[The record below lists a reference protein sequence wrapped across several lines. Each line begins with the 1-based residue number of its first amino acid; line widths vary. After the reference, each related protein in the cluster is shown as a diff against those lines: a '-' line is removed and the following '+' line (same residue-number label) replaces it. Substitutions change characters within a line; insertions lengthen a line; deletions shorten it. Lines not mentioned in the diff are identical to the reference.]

1 MSLPDETAEESNDD
15 AQFVRLLTQYENDIH
30 RYVLSLVFHPSGA
43 DDVMQ
48 NVAVLLWKKFAQYD
62 PSRPFLPWA
71 FRFAYFEVLKHRQKT
86 RFSSSFFGEELIEKL
101 AANYEDE
108 HDIMAARR
116 GALDSCLSKLSV
128 KDQELVRVRYGS
140 KETIQEAAKRLAISV
155 FKLYHSLDRIR
166 RNLMVCINR
175 TLIKEGWDE
184 TT

>member
-108 HDIMAARR
+108 HDIMAA
-116 GALDSCLSKLSV
+116 L
-128 KDQELVRVRYGS
+128 RYGS